1 MIRLFSYLLLFAIKT
16 SFAANAVVAIVN
28 QNVITLDSIEW
39 QLDVTSSYDEKIDI
53 VNRQIDLLLQL
64 NIVNELGIEPEN
76 EEINGALIQLAQ
88 NNRISLSEL
97 KSHPQFTLFVEQI
110 IETLSVIKLEQFIT
124 KDFKP
129 ELSENEIIQN
139 CSIEK
144 STGVKQIKIA
154 QIIISEILDS
164 DSSKSDQKNAVVGFL
179 EKLSKHITKGA
190 SFEALAK
197 LHSQH
202 PSYYNGG
209 LSEWLN
215 VNTPNIEI
223 FDSLQDG
230 EVSKIYETEGGW
242 AIAIKVG
249 ERYIDPEIE
258 NCKPPTVSR
267 LLRINGTDT
276 VEPGNPVVSS
286 NAKIAKSSFGGLS
299 LSVQ

>member
-1 MIRLFSYLLLFAIKT
+1 MRRFFLLLLLFSVNI
-16 SFAANAVVAIVN
+16 SNAANSVVAVVN
-28 QNVITLDSIEW
+28 EDVITFDSIEW
-39 QLDVTSSYDEKIDI
+39 QFNVASSHDEKMDI
-53 VNRQIDLLLQL
+53 ISQQVDLLLQL
-64 NIVNELGIEPEN
+64 DVAKKLGIEPQN
-76 EEINGALIQLAQ
+76 EEVEGALMQLAR
-88 NNRISLSEL
+88 NNNISLIEL
-97 KSHPQFTLFVEQI
+97 KAHPQFTLFVEQI

-129 ELSENEIIQN
+129 ELSENEILQN

-144 STGVKQIKIA
+144 STGVKQIKIV

-215 VNTPNIEI
+215 VNTPNIEM
-223 FDSLQDG
+223 FDSLEDG
-230 EVSKIYETEGGW
+230 EVSKIYETDGAW
-242 AIAIKVG
+242 AIAMKVD
-249 ERYIDPEIE
+249 ERYI
-258 NCKPPTVSR
+258 
-267 LLRINGTDT
+267 
-276 VEPGNPVVSS
+276 NPVMESCKQQIKNQES
-286 NAKIAKSSFGGLS
+286 QTYYLQWLKELRDSAYIEIYTDKL
-299 LSVQ
+299 

>member
-1 MIRLFSYLLLFAIKT
+1 MRRFFSYLTLFVIKT
-16 SFAANAVVAIVN
+16 SFAANTVVAIVN
-28 QNVITLDSIEW
+28 QDVITLDSIEW
-39 QLDVTSSYDEKIDI
+39 QLNVASSYDEKIDI
-53 VNRQIDLLLQL
+53 ISQQIDLLLQL
-64 NIVNELGIEPEN
+64 NIAKELGIKPQNN
-76 EEINGALIQLAQ
+76 EIDGALIQLAI
-88 NNRISLSEL
+88 NNSISISEL

-129 ELSENEIIQN
+129 ELSENEILQN
-139 CSIEK
+139 CSMEK

-164 DSSKSDQKNAVVGFL
+164 NSSKSEQKSAVVGFL

-215 VNTPNIEI
+215 VNTPNIEM
-223 FDSLQDG
+223 FDSLEDG
-230 EVSKIYETEGGW
+230 EVSKVYETDRAW
-242 AIAIKVG
+242 AIAIKVD
-249 ERYIDPEIE
+249 ERYINSDIESCKQQIKNQKSQTYYLQWLKELRDSAYIEIY
-258 NCKPPTVSR
+258 
-267 LLRINGTDT
+267 TD
-276 VEPGNPVVSS
+276 
-286 NAKIAKSSFGGLS
+286 KL
-299 LSVQ
+299 

>member
-1 MIRLFSYLLLFAIKT
+1 MRRFCLLLLLFSVNISIADNTI
-16 SFAANAVVAIVN
+16 VAIVN
-28 QNVITLDSIEW
+28 EDVITLDSIEW
-39 QLDVTSSYDEKIDI
+39 QLNVASSYDEKIDI

-64 NIVNELGIEPEN
+64 NIVNELGIKPEN
-76 EEINGALIQLAQ
+76 AEINGALIQLAQ

-110 IETLSVIKLEQFIT
+110 IETLSVIKLEQSIT

-129 ELSENEIIQN
+129 ELSENEILQN

-144 STGVKQIKIA
+144 STGVKQIKIV

-215 VNTPNIEI
+215 VNTPNIEM
-223 FDSLQDG
+223 FDSLEDG
-230 EVSKIYETEGGW
+230 EVSIIYETDGAW
-242 AIAIKVG
+242 AIAMKVD
-249 ERYIDPEIE
+249 ERYI
-258 NCKPPTVSR
+258 
-267 LLRINGTDT
+267 
-276 VEPGNPVVSS
+276 NPVMESCKQQIKNQES
-286 NAKIAKSSFGGLS
+286 QTYYLQWLKELRDSAYIEIYTDKL
-299 LSVQ
+299 

>member
-1 MIRLFSYLLLFAIKT
+1 MRRFFLLLLLFSVNISIADNTI
-16 SFAANAVVAIVN
+16 VAIVN
-28 QNVITLDSIEW
+28 EDVITLDSIEW
-39 QLDVTSSYDEKIDI
+39 QLNVASSYDEKIDI
-53 VNRQIDLLLQL
+53 ISQQIDLLLQL
-64 NIVNELGIEPEN
+64 NIAKELGIKPQNN
-76 EEINGALIQLAQ
+76 EIDGALIQLAK
-88 NNRISLSEL
+88 NNSISISEL

-129 ELSENEIIQN
+129 ELSENEILQN

-164 DSSKSDQKNAVVGFL
+164 DSSKSEQKNAVVGFL

-215 VNTPNIEI
+215 VNTPNIEM
-223 FDSLQDG
+223 FDSLEDG
-230 EVSKIYETEGGW
+230 EVSIIYETDGAW
-242 AIAIKVG
+242 AIAMKVD
-249 ERYIDPEIE
+249 ERYINPDIESCKQQIKNQKSQTYYLQWLKELRDSAYIEIY
-258 NCKPPTVSR
+258 
-267 LLRINGTDT
+267 TD
-276 VEPGNPVVSS
+276 
-286 NAKIAKSSFGGLS
+286 KL
-299 LSVQ
+299 

>member
-1 MIRLFSYLLLFAIKT
+1 MRRFFSYLTLFVIKT
-16 SFAANAVVAIVN
+16 SFAANTVVAIVN
-28 QNVITLDSIEW
+28 QDVITLDSIEW
-39 QLDVTSSYDEKIDI
+39 QLNVASSYDEKIDI
-53 VNRQIDLLLQL
+53 ISQQIDLLLQL
-64 NIVNELGIEPEN
+64 NIAKELGIKPQNN
-76 EEINGALIQLAQ
+76 EIDGALIQLAI
-88 NNRISLSEL
+88 NNSISISEL

-129 ELSENEIIQN
+129 ELSENEILQN
-139 CSIEK
+139 CSMEK

-164 DSSKSDQKNAVVGFL
+164 NSSKSEQKSAVVGFL

-215 VNTPNIEI
+215 VNTPNIEM
-223 FDSLQDG
+223 FDSLEDG
-230 EVSKIYETEGGW
+230 EVSKIYETDRAW
-242 AIAIKVG
+242 AIAIKVD
-249 ERYIDPEIE
+249 ERYINSDIESCKQQIKNQKSQTYYLQWLKELRDSAYIEIY
-258 NCKPPTVSR
+258 
-267 LLRINGTDT
+267 TD
-276 VEPGNPVVSS
+276 
-286 NAKIAKSSFGGLS
+286 KL
-299 LSVQ
+299 

>member
-1 MIRLFSYLLLFAIKT
+1 MRRFFLLLLLFSVNISIADNAI
-16 SFAANAVVAIVN
+16 VAIVN
-28 QNVITLDSIEW
+28 EDVITLDSIEW
-39 QLDVTSSYDEKIDI
+39 QLNVASSYDEKIDI
-53 VNRQIDLLLQL
+53 ISQQIDLLLQL
-64 NIVNELGIEPEN
+64 NIAKELGIKPQNN
-76 EEINGALIQLAQ
+76 EIEGALIQLAQ
-88 NNRISLSEL
+88 NNNISISEL

-129 ELSENEIIQN
+129 ELSENEILQN

-144 STGVKQIKIA
+144 YTGVKQIKIA

-164 DSSKSDQKNAVVGFL
+164 DSSKSEQKYAVVGFL

-215 VNTPNIEI
+215 VNTPNIEM
-223 FDSLQDG
+223 FDSLEDG
-230 EVSKIYETEGGW
+230 EVSIIYETDGAW
-242 AIAIKVG
+242 AIAMKVD
-249 ERYIDPEIE
+249 ERYI
-258 NCKPPTVSR
+258 
-267 LLRINGTDT
+267 
-276 VEPGNPVVSS
+276 NPVMESCKQQIKNQES
-286 NAKIAKSSFGGLS
+286 QTYYLQWLKELRDSAYIEIYTDKL
-299 LSVQ
+299 

>member
-1 MIRLFSYLLLFAIKT
+1 MRRFCLLLLLFSVNISIADNTI
-16 SFAANAVVAIVN
+16 VAIVN
-28 QNVITLDSIEW
+28 EDVITLDSIEW
-39 QLDVTSSYDEKIDI
+39 QLNVASSYNEKIDI

-129 ELSENEIIQN
+129 ELSENEILIN
-139 CSIEK
+139 CSTGN

-164 DSSKSDQKNAVVGFL
+164 DSTKSKQKNAVTAYL
-179 EKLSKHITKGA
+179 EKLSKHISKGA
-190 SFEALAK
+190 SFEAFAK

-202 PSYYNGG
+202 PSYHNGG
-209 LSEWLN
+209 LSEWLF

-258 NCKPPTVSR
+258 NCKEQIRNQKSQQYYSEW
-267 LLRINGTDT
+267 LKELRDSAYIEIYTD
-276 VEPGNPVVSS
+276 
-286 NAKIAKSSFGGLS
+286 KL
-299 LSVQ
+299 

>member
-1 MIRLFSYLLLFAIKT
+1 MRRFCLLLLLFSVNISIADNTI
-16 SFAANAVVAIVN
+16 VAIVN
-28 QNVITLDSIEW
+28 EDVITLDSIEW
-39 QLDVTSSYDEKIDI
+39 QLNVASSYNEKIDI

-129 ELSENEIIQN
+129 ELSENEILQN

-144 STGVKQIKIA
+144 STGVNQIKIA

-164 DSSKSDQKNAVVGFL
+164 DSSKSEQKNAVVEFL
-179 EKLSKHITKGA
+179 EKLTTHISKGA

-215 VNTPNIEI
+215 VNTPNIEM
-223 FDSLQDG
+223 FDSLEDG
-230 EVSKIYETEGGW
+230 EVSKIYETDGAW
-242 AIAIKVG
+242 AIAMKVD
-249 ERYIDPEIE
+249 ERYINLDIESCKQQNKNQKSQTYYLQWLKELRDSAYIEIYAD
-258 NCKPPTVSR
+258 K
-267 LLRINGTDT
+267 L
-276 VEPGNPVVSS
+276 
-286 NAKIAKSSFGGLS
+286 
-299 LSVQ
+299 

>member
-1 MIRLFSYLLLFAIKT
+1 MRRFFLLLLLFSVNISIADNAI
-16 SFAANAVVAIVN
+16 VAIVN
-28 QNVITLDSIEW
+28 EDVITLDSIEW
-39 QLDVTSSYDEKIDI
+39 QLNVASSYDEKIDI

-64 NIVNELGIEPEN
+64 NIVNELGIKPEN
-76 EEINGALIQLAQ
+76 AEINGALIQLAQ

-110 IETLSVIKLEQFIT
+110 IETLSVIKLEQSIT

-129 ELSENEIIQN
+129 ELSENEILQN

-144 STGVKQIKIA
+144 STGVKQIKIV

-215 VNTPNIEI
+215 VNTPNIEM
-223 FDSLQDG
+223 FDSLEDG
-230 EVSKIYETEGGW
+230 EVSIIYETDGAW
-242 AIAIKVG
+242 AIAMKVD
-249 ERYIDPEIE
+249 ERYI
-258 NCKPPTVSR
+258 
-267 LLRINGTDT
+267 
-276 VEPGNPVVSS
+276 NPVMESCKQQIKNQES
-286 NAKIAKSSFGGLS
+286 QTYYLQWLKELRDSAYIEIYTDKL
-299 LSVQ
+299 

>member
-1 MIRLFSYLLLFAIKT
+1 MRRLFLLLLLFSVNISIADNTI
-16 SFAANAVVAIVN
+16 VAIVN
-28 QNVITLDSIEW
+28 EDVITLDSIEW
-39 QLDVTSSYDEKIDI
+39 QLNVASSYNEKIDI

-110 IETLSVIKLEQFIT
+110 IETLSVIKLEQSIT

-129 ELSENEIIQN
+129 ELSENEILQN

-144 STGVKQIKIA
+144 STGVNQIKIA

-164 DSSKSDQKNAVVGFL
+164 DSSKSEQKNAVVEFL
-179 EKLSKHITKGA
+179 EKLTTHISKGA

-215 VNTPNIEI
+215 VNTPNIEM
-223 FDSLQDG
+223 FDSLEDG
-230 EVSKIYETEGGW
+230 EVSKIYETDGAW
-242 AIAIKVG
+242 AIAMKVD
-249 ERYIDPEIE
+249 ERYINLDIESCKQQNKNQKSQTYYLQWLKELRDSAYIEIYAD
-258 NCKPPTVSR
+258 K
-267 LLRINGTDT
+267 L
-276 VEPGNPVVSS
+276 
-286 NAKIAKSSFGGLS
+286 
-299 LSVQ
+299 

>member
-1 MIRLFSYLLLFAIKT
+1 MRRFFLLLLLFSVNISIADNTI
-16 SFAANAVVAIVN
+16 VAIVN
-28 QNVITLDSIEW
+28 EDVITLDSIEW
-39 QLDVTSSYDEKIDI
+39 QLNVASSYNEKIDI

-110 IETLSVIKLEQFIT
+110 IETLSVIKLEQSIT

-129 ELSENEIIQN
+129 ELSENEILQN

-144 STGVKQIKIA
+144 STGVKQIKIV

-215 VNTPNIEI
+215 VNTPNIEM
-223 FDSLQDG
+223 FDSLEDG
-230 EVSKIYETEGGW
+230 EVSKIYETDGAW
-242 AIAIKVG
+242 AIAMKVD
-249 ERYIDPEIE
+249 ERYINLDIESCKQQNKNQKSQTYYLQWLKELRDSAYIEIY
-258 NCKPPTVSR
+258 
-267 LLRINGTDT
+267 TD
-276 VEPGNPVVSS
+276 
-286 NAKIAKSSFGGLS
+286 KL
-299 LSVQ
+299 

>member
-1 MIRLFSYLLLFAIKT
+1 MRRFCLLLLLFSVKISIADNTI
-16 SFAANAVVAIVN
+16 VAIVN
-28 QNVITLDSIEW
+28 EDVITLDSIEW
-39 QLDVTSSYDEKIDI
+39 QLNVASSYNEKIDI

-129 ELSENEIIQN
+129 ELSENEILQN
-139 CSIEK
+139 CSMEK

-164 DSSKSDQKNAVVGFL
+164 NSSKSEQKSAVVGFL

-215 VNTPNIEI
+215 VNTPNIEM
-223 FDSLQDG
+223 FDSLEDG
-230 EVSKIYETEGGW
+230 EVSKVYETDRAW
-242 AIAIKVG
+242 AIAIKVD
-249 ERYIDPEIE
+249 ERYINSDIESCKQQIKNQKSQTYYLQWLKELRDSAYIEIY
-258 NCKPPTVSR
+258 
-267 LLRINGTDT
+267 TD
-276 VEPGNPVVSS
+276 
-286 NAKIAKSSFGGLS
+286 KL
-299 LSVQ
+299 

>member
-1 MIRLFSYLLLFAIKT
+1 MRRFCLLLLLFSVNISIADNTI
-16 SFAANAVVAIVN
+16 VAIVN
-28 QNVITLDSIEW
+28 EDVITLDSIEW
-39 QLDVTSSYDEKIDI
+39 QLNVASSYNEKIDI

-110 IETLSVIKLEQFIT
+110 IETLSVIKLEQSIT

-129 ELSENEIIQN
+129 ELSENEILQN

-144 STGVKQIKIA
+144 STGVKQIKIV

-215 VNTPNIEI
+215 VNTPNIEF
-223 FDSLQDG
+223 FDSLEDG
-230 EVSKIYETEGGW
+230 KVSKVYETDRAW
-242 AIAIKVG
+242 AIAIKVD
-249 ERYIDPEIE
+249 ERYINSDIESCKQQIKNQKSKTYYLQWLKELRDSAYIEIY
-258 NCKPPTVSR
+258 
-267 LLRINGTDT
+267 TD
-276 VEPGNPVVSS
+276 
-286 NAKIAKSSFGGLS
+286 KL
-299 LSVQ
+299 